1 MSQFQENLWTDRW
14 MDKRTDEQ
22 TLFYST
28 LPAEAGGPIIPT
40 FFLNQSWK
48 LKNFM
53 MSGKA
58 GIFSKKMV
66 YAKVPFYDEDYVN
79 QASEL

>member
-40 FFLNQSWK
+40 FFK
-48 LKNFM
+48 PVM
-53 MSGKA
+53 E
-58 GIFSKKMV
+58 IKKFHDV
-66 YAKVPFYDEDYVN
+66 RKSRD
-79 QASEL
+79 L